1 MRRGENIYKRKD
13 KRWEGRYP
21 IGKRENGKT
30 KYRSVYGKT
39 LKEVREK
46 LYPLKLKYQIIRQT
60 QGDSCVTLQEWS
72 HFWLNIVQPEIK
84 QSTYANYRHKLT
96 YYVLSAIGEYQLNE
110 LNQDT
115 AKELLASLQKRSL
128 KPSTIQSIFRI
139 VNQCINY
146 AIEENHLVLNPFAS
160 IKLPKVVK
168 KGDQALTKA
177 EQKELEKAAVTEGN
191 GKGLPV
197 LLALHAGLRIGEVSA
212 LAWQDIDFERNLIQV
227 KSTFQ
232 RVFTVVEKKK
242 TELVYTSSKTAS
254 SVRSIPMS
262 QTLRKALLQHK
273 KQSVGSFVFSNKA
286 NPSEPRLLTYHFHKI
301 RERAKLE
308 HIHFHQLRHT
318 FATRCIESNGDIKS
332 VSQLMGHSSTK
343 LTLDTYTSSMME
355 QKVLV
360 VEQMERA
367 IS

>member
-13 KRWEGRYP
+13 KRWEGRCW
-21 IGKRENGKT
+21 IGKKENGKP

-60 QGDSCVTLQEWS
+60 QGESCITLQEWS

-96 YYVLSAIGEYQLNE
+96 YYVLSTIGDYQLNE
-110 LNQDT
+110 LNHEA
-115 AKELLASLQKRSL
+115 AKKLLVSLQERRL
-128 KPSTIQSIFRI
+128 KPSTIQAIFRI

-146 AIEENHLVLNPFAS
+146 AIQENHVTLNPFSS
-160 IKLPKVVK
+160 IKLPKIMK
-168 KGDQALTKA
+168 KGDQALTKT
-177 EQKELEKAAVTEGN
+177 EQKELEKAAVAEEK
-191 GKGLPV
+191 GKGLPT

-212 LAWQDIDFERNLIQV
+212 LAWQDIDFERNLIHV

-232 RVFTVVEKKK
+232 RVFTVVENKK
-242 TELVYTSSKTAS
+242 TELVYTSSKTAAS
-254 SVRSIPMS
+254 ARSIPMS
-262 QTLRKALLQHK
+262 QTIRTALLQHK
-273 KQSVGSFVFSNKA
+273 KHSAGIFVFSSKA

-301 RERAKLE
+301 RERANLK
-308 HIHFHQLRHT
+308 HVHFHQLRHT

-343 LTLDTYTSSMME
+343 LTLDTYTSSLME